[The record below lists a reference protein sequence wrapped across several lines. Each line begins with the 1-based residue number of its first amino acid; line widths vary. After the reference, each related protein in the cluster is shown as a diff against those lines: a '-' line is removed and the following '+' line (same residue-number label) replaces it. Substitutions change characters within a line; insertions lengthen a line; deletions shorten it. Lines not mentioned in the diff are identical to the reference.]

1 MATHNFNK
9 APPLLSSCK
18 TYDDWCKVVRVQTK
32 FTDLPPEKQGAA
44 MFLWLNGEALGA
56 SLELEEEVI
65 SGKNRV
71 KSKMALLDKLYQNN
85 DTLS

>member
-1 MATHNFNK
+1 MMTGARWLEF
-9 APPLLSSCK
+9 
-18 TYDDWCKVVRVQTK
+18 RQR
-32 FTDLPPEKQGAA
+32 TDLPPEKQGAA

-71 KSKMALLDKLYQNN
+71 KSKMALLDKLYKNN

>member
-18 TYDDWCKVVRVQTK
+18 TCDDWCKVVRVQTK

-56 SLELEEEVI
+56 SLELEEEV

-71 KSKMALLDKLYQNN
+71 KSKIALLDKLYKNN